1 MLISFLRYMGTV
13 CLIGAVV
20 SVEAQMITAALTP
33 PQREPF
39 RCFENWPSKADW
51 CPKVRVG

>member
-1 MLISFLRYMGTV
+1 MLIPFLRYMGTV

-20 SVEAQMITAALTP
+20 SVEAQMIVAAITP